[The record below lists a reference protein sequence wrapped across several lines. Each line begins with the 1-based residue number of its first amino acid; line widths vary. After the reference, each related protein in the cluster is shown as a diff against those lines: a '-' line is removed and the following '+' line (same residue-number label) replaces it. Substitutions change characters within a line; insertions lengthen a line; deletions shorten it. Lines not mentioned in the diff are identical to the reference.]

1 VDGAFVDGGVSP
13 FNNPALQLLLMAT
26 LRGYNLNWPMGPEKL
41 LLVSVGTGDGEDTL
55 APDKVMKMTAIE
67 QAMRSLAALM
77 TDCDAL
83 VRTILQWLGQTPNG
97 TPIDRE
103 VGNLSDDT
111 IGGQKWLSYI
121 RYNATLEGT
130 WLRDHLKLDIE
141 DVDAVNL
148 REMDDP
154 SNVDMLARVGTMA
167 AEVQLKPDHF
177 PACFDLPLAAN

>member
-1 VDGAFVDGGVSP
+1 
-13 FNNPALQLLLMAT
+13 
-26 LRGYNLNWPMGPEKL
+26 MGPEKL